1 MSDMKNRYYVKIR
14 LFNNL
19 PDMPEHGKYVSVM
32 IEADNIEE
40 IEMLLDDKHSITMC
54 DKSTIW
60 IKQVCKVKWKSKSL
74 VT

>member
-54 DKSTIW
+54 E
-60 IKQVCKVKWKSKSL
+60 L
-74 VT
+74 VD

>member
-19 PDMPEHGKYVSVM
+19 PDMPLHGKYVSVM
-32 IEADNIEE
+32 IEADAVAE

-54 DKSTIW
+54 E
-60 IKQVCKVKWKSKSL
+60 L
-74 VT
+74 VD